1 MKILLF
7 LDIDGVLHA
16 DHEQQLARL
25 SVFEDYLLQL
35 PEVRV
40 VISSTWR
47 EDYTL
52 AELRD
57 LFCVACR
64 HQIIDV
70 TPILSIGYD
79 QGGRQREIEQFLQHP
94 AWRGSVWLALDDW
107 RSFFDP
113 DCPQLLWIDPS
124 TGFQPEHGE
133 ILKQWYTN
141 TLQIAHTA
149 SSSTDDTQSL
159 D

>member
-1 MKILLF
+1 MQRLLF

-25 SVFEDYLLQL
+25 PVLEQYLVQM
-35 PEVRV
+35 PDVRI

-47 EDYTL
+47 EDFSL
-52 AELRD
+52 AELQE
-57 LFCVACR
+57 LFSPACQ

-94 AWRGSVWLALDDW
+94 VWSGSAWLALDDW
-107 RSFFDP
+107 RSFFDA
-113 DCPQLLWIDPS
+113 DCSQLLWIDPA

-133 ILKQWYTN
+133 ALIHWYTSTQQPN
-141 TLQIAHTA
+141 DTA
-149 SSSTDDTQSL
+149 PHSTDQG
-159 D
+159 

>member
-1 MKILLF
+1 MQRLLF

-25 SVFEDYLLQL
+25 PVLEQYLAQM
-35 PEVRV
+35 PDVRI

-47 EDYTL
+47 EDFSL
-52 AELRD
+52 AELQA
-57 LFCVACR
+57 LFSPAFQ

-70 TPILSIGYD
+70 TPSLSIGYD

-94 AWRGSVWLALDDW
+94 ACSGSAWLALDDW
-107 RSFFDP
+107 RSFFDA
-113 DCPQLLWIDPS
+113 DCPQLLWIDPV

-133 ILKQWYTN
+133 ALIHWYAST
-141 TLQIAHTA
+141 QHPSTA
-149 SSSTDDTQSL
+149 NDKSQPD
-159 D
+159 